1 MSLIKQIDIV
11 SKTSD
16 ELRGLLAAVF
26 VVAAQAEPGSTAEA
40 EARALVKA
48 IKFELAVRDFTL

>member
-1 MSLIKQIDIV
+1 MSLIRQIDIV

-16 ELRGLLAAVF
+16 ELRGLLAAAF
-26 VVAAQAEPGSTAEA
+26 IVAAQAEPGSTAES
-40 EARALVKA
+40 EAKALVKA